1 MIEVFKILHN
11 IYDKEVTEG
20 ILNLL
25 ILQPEVTQYA
35 KITARITKK

>member
-20 ILNLL
+20 ILNFLL
-25 ILQPEVTQYA
+25 ILQPEVTP
-35 KITARITKK
+35 